1 MMTENTT
8 SEYFLTISC
17 PDVPGISASVATF
30 IHEHGGFILESN
42 QYGDPETKTF
52 FQRIHFRRDQKDDAA
67 SFKVLKDEF
76 DDKITKRFKMTV
88 NLHDAATKPK
98 LLIMV
103 SKYSHCLNNLLYH
116 YQNGSLNVEI
126 PAVVSNH
133 PDLQRLVAWYDIPFY
148 HIPIK
153 KVEGGKAKQEE
164 QIKELLDEHNIDLVV
179 LARYMQILSPELS
192 ARLSGKAINIHHS
205 FLPSFKGAKPY
216 HQAHAKGVKLIGA
229 TAHYVTEDLD
239 EGPIIEQEVKR
250 VDHKY
255 TAEELVNVGQEI
267 ESRVLYRAVRYHAEH
282 RVLPNQNKTVVF
294 L

>member
-1 MMTENTT
+1 MTENMH
-8 SEYFLTISC
+8 SEYIITISC
-17 PDVPGISASVATF
+17 PDVPGISAAVATF

-42 QYGDPETKTF
+42 QYGDPQTNTF
-52 FQRIHFRRDQKDDAA
+52 FQRIHFRRDRQDDAA
-67 SFKVLKDEF
+67 SYAELKQLFDTKITSHFHMHVELHNAARKPKVL
-76 DDKITKRFKMTV
+76 M
-88 NLHDAATKPK
+88 
-98 LLIMV
+98 MV

-116 YQNGSLNVEI
+116 YQNGSLKVDI

-148 HIPIK
+148 HFPIK
-153 KVEGGKAKQEE
+153 NVEGSKERQEA
-164 QIKELLDEHNIDLVV
+164 QIIELIEEHAIDLVV

-192 ARLSGKAINIHHS
+192 GQLAGKAINIHHS

-216 HQAHAKGVKLIGA
+216 HQAHNRGVKLIGA
-229 TAHYVTEDLD
+229 TAHYVTQDLD

-255 TAEELVNVGQEI
+255 TAEELVDVGQEI
-267 ESRVLYRAVRYHAEH
+267 ESDVLYRAVRYHAEH
-282 RVLPNQNKTVVF
+282 RVLLNQHKTVVF